1 MYVASLWELGCLIVE
16 AKREN
21 IETFLKFYESSS
33 HSQEPEKHTY
43 THKKR
48 HKAWQEI

>member
-1 MYVASLWELGCLIVE
+1 MLPVCESESCLIVE

-43 THKKR
+43 T
-48 HKAWQEI
+48 Q